1 MKILRNSLKAMEIFQ
16 MREVYGS
23 TKIMEQNTPTDAEE
37 DVVQMVKLVWC
48 LS

>member
-1 MKILRNSLKAMEIFQ
+1 

-23 TKIMEQNTPTDAEE
+23 TKIMEQKTPADAGE
-37 DVVQMVKLVWC
+37 DVVQMVKLAWC

>member
-1 MKILRNSLKAMEIFQ
+1 

-23 TKIMEQNTPTDAEE
+23 TKIMEQKPPTDAGE